1 MSHHDRQL
9 QRGECDVASFVGD
22 TSRST
27 YSGDLLS
34 TVGTEDG
41 QLRSTKHCWHRRW
54 PTTRPRTTR
63 LPREDTSSALVVPDA
78 KRPLW
83 GRCDTHNLRVMKSC
97 LVLKPGLL
105 LQGNPRYLVLLINC
119 PETGPWLIRLL
130 QPPTL
135 HNRISP
141 IHLATKSDIPTSS
154 QVPTSP
160 DTRLQD
166 HERLGHISFKRMRQ
180 LNRPSNRTLARH
192 LHGSLR

>member
-1 MSHHDRQL
+1 MGSVRHTQL
-9 QRGECDVASFVGD
+9 AGHEIVFGA
-22 TSRST
+22 
-27 YSGDLLS
+27 
-34 TVGTEDG
+34 
-41 QLRSTKHCWHRRW
+41 
-54 PTTRPRTTR
+54 
-63 LPREDTSSALVVPDA
+63 
-78 KRPLW
+78 
-83 GRCDTHNLRVMKSC
+83 
-97 LVLKPGLL
+97 KPGLL